1 MKAGKVRGDNSDM
14 NGVKEGK
21 HGHNI
26 NKDREKRGRR
36 EDDNRIEEKGEE
48 EELALTLFPRSP
60 TFFYTSK

>member
-36 EDDNRIEEKGEE
+36 EDDNRIEEKERRKNW
-48 EELALTLFPRSP
+48 L
-60 TFFYTSK
+60 